1 MHPFDAVVVSDLH
14 LGAANSR
21 TGEFLA
27 FLSRLKTDELILA
40 GDIFDQQ
47 RLDALRRDEVA
58 VLRALRRQANQSRV
72 TWLVGNHDPSI
83 DWLAD
88 MLGIAAQEEAILSV
102 GALRYLVYHGHGWD
116 RSLELPALL
125 ISAGDWIYR
134 AAQRVDRSHAL
145 ARRLKH
151 GCKSFCRA
159 VEQLRGQAV
168 VTARERYF
176 DGVILG
182 HSHVAGDLDCQ
193 GVHYLNSGCWTELPA
208 GFVGIR
214 DGEARAYH
222 WGDGVA
228 TPVAQAPALVPVPR
242 FVLPRIRRLPLPV
255 PAALTY
261 QESCG

>member
-1 MHPFDAVVVSDLH
+1 MHPLDAVVVSDLH

-21 TGEFLA
+21 AGEFFD
-27 FLSRLKTDELILA
+27 FLSRLETDHLILA
-40 GDIFDQQ
+40 GDVFDQQ
-47 RLDALRRDEVA
+47 CLDTLRRDEVA
-58 VLRALRRQANQSRV
+58 VLRALRRQASQSRV

-83 DWLAD
+83 DWFAD
-88 MLGIAAQEEAILSV
+88 MLGIAAQDEAALSV
-102 GALRYLVYHGHGWD
+102 GARRYLVYHGHGWD
-116 RSLELPALL
+116 RSLELPTLL

-134 AAQRVDRSHAL
+134 AAQRVDRSHNL

-159 VEQLRGQAV
+159 VDQLRGQAV
-168 VTARERYF
+168 VTARQRSF

-182 HSHVAGDLDCQ
+182 HSHVAGDQHID

-208 GFVGIR
+208 GFVGVR

-222 WGDGVA
+222 WADGVP
-228 TPVAQAPALVPVPR
+228 TPVTHAPVLKAAPR

-255 PAALTY
+255 TAALTY
-261 QESCG
+261 QESCS